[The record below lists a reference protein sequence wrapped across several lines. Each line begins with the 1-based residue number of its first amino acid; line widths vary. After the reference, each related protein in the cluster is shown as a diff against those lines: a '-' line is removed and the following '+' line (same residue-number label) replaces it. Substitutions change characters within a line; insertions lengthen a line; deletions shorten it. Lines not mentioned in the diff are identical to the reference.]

1 MKLLTAN
8 IRFFAGPLAIVLGG
22 RQRLSA
28 QAFSPDVHLNG
39 SVKACVRGR
48 EGGGGAALPSQD
60 HHDLTQLL
68 HTISCATTALSVV
81 PVAGGIGTISAFFQP
96 GDRLFP
102 LRNSSADVF
111 LEDAESIAASSVTL
125 EVTDEEIHEHALDS
139 DLCHKYA
146 LGSELYRLI
155 ANE

>member
-48 EGGGGAALPSQD
+48 EGGGGGAALPSQH

-68 HTISCATTALSVV
+68 HTISCATTALSVA
-81 PVAGGIGTISAFFQP
+81 PVAGGTGTISAFFQP
-96 GDRLFP
+96 GDRLFL

-125 EVTDEEIHEHALDS
+125 EMIDEEIHEYALDS
-139 DLCHKYA
+139 DLCH
-146 LGSELYRLI
+146 E
-155 ANE
+155 